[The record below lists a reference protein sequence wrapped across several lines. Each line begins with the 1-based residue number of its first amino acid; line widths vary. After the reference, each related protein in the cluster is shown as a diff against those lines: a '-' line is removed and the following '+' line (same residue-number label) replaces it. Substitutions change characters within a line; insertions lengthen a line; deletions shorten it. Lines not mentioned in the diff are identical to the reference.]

1 MMDQQNNFDNMQQGY
16 SQQGYSG
23 QDYTQQ
29 GYSGQG
35 YSQQGFTQQGYPQMD
50 YPQQGYQQ
58 PMNHSNEGAGLAI
71 ASMVLGIV
79 ALVFSCCIYYISIP
93 CAIVGLILGGVSLA
107 KKQPGKGMA
116 VAGLVC
122 SIVSLVPTICI
133 IVFSASIWA
142 EIQSMLM
149 LCL

>member
-1 MMDQQNNFDNMQQGY
+1 MDQQNNFDNMQQGY

-116 VAGLVC
+116 VAGLVWQHSITC
-122 SIVSLVPTICI
+122 SYNLHYCI
-133 IVFSASIWA
+133 
-142 EIQSMLM
+142 
-149 LCL
+149 